1 MTTTLTQ
8 FISILLA
15 RWKSA
20 VAVFLG
26 IVILVIGV
34 SYLLPRKYT
43 ATAALVVD
51 MRSTDPIAGLGM
63 LNGMPLGYIATQAD
77 IIQSD
82 RVALRVVKDLKLTDD
97 PAMRDLWMEDTK
109 GGGAFDYWVA
119 HFLQLKLDVKPS
131 RESSVINV
139 SYTSPDPK
147 LSANL
152 ANAFVQAYLNTTLDL
167 RVDPAKEYS
176 TFFDSRGKEL
186 RDALEKAQT
195 KLTTYQ
201 RQNGIIGNDERYDV
215 ESARLNELS
224 SQLVIQQALSAD
236 SNSRQMQAKSSAN
249 QLAEVINNPVVS
261 GLRADVS
268 RQEAKLRE
276 LDSRYGEAHPQVLEL
291 KANIAEMR
299 ARLQQE
305 TARVSSSLGVSN
317 TINQS
322 REGDVRSA
330 LESQRSKVIKLKQL
344 RDEASLLQRDVDA
357 AQRAYDAVTSR
368 LTQTSLES
376 QTKQTN
382 TALLNA
388 ATEPTRH
395 SFPNMTL
402 NAILAIFVG
411 AMFGVGTALVR
422 EVRDRRLRNVQDV
435 IQVLGIPVLGNFPG
449 PMRGPLL
456 GKPHFVLPKQV
467 LARRAAP
474 QLEGRT

>member
-1 MTTTLTQ
+1 
-8 FISILLA
+8 
-15 RWKSA
+15 
-20 VAVFLG
+20 
-26 IVILVIGV
+26 
-34 SYLLPRKYT
+34 
-43 ATAALVVD
+43 
-51 MRSTDPIAGLGM
+51 
-63 LNGMPLGYIATQAD
+63 
-77 IIQSD
+77 
-82 RVALRVVKDLKLTDD
+82 
-97 PAMRDLWMEDTK
+97 
-109 GGGAFDYWVA
+109 
-119 HFLQLKLDVKPS
+119 
-131 RESSVINV
+131 
-139 SYTSPDPK
+139 
-147 LSANL
+147 
-152 ANAFVQAYLNTTLDL
+152 
-167 RVDPAKEYS
+167 
-176 TFFDSRGKEL
+176 
-186 RDALEKAQT
+186 
-195 KLTTYQ
+195 
-201 RQNGIIGNDERYDV
+201 
-215 ESARLNELS
+215 
-224 SQLVIQQALSAD
+224 
-236 SNSRQMQAKSSAN
+236 
-249 QLAEVINNPVVS
+249 VVS